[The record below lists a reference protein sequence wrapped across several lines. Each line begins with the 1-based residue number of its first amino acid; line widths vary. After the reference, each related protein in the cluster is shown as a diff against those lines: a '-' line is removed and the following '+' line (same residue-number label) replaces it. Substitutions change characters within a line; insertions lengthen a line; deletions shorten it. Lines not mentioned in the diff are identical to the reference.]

1 MSTLAA
7 DLIQKQAE
15 RFRIDFGLAPVT
27 AAEVEFYL
35 HGAEA
40 CGTLEAFWQDVSAR
54 CEAQGIVLAKHE
66 KERGRG
72 QYEIALSPVN
82 DPVKTAND
90 VVTLKDIV
98 AVAAEAHG
106 ITADFSAKPLENEPG
121 SGLHIHIHLADAQGK
136 NTFYKK
142 DDVISDTLRHSI
154 GGLLAWLPE
163 CMPVFAPS
171 AASYA
176 RIVAGSNAPVTAS
189 WGANNRTVAVRLP
202 DKPPA
207 NKHIE
212 HRAAGADADPVRV
225 MAVLLAAMHDG
236 LTRKLAP
243 GEQIYGDAALPMY
256 ALPPLPQSLAAARA
270 SMEASPRVRQ
280 YFAIEALWPST

>member
-1 MSTLAA
+1 MTNS
-7 DLIQKQAE
+7 LIPSLIRQLQS
-15 RFRIDFGLAPVT
+15 DFGLHPVT
-27 AAEVEFYL
+27 AAEIEFYL
-35 HGAEA
+35 HGATA
-40 CGTLEAFWQDVSAR
+40 CGTLEAFWQEVSAR
-54 CEAQGIVLAKHE
+54 CEAQGIALAKHE
-66 KERGRG
+66 KERGRE

-82 DPVKTAND
+82 DAVKTAGD
-90 VVTLKDIV
+90 IVTLKDIII
-98 AVAAEAHG
+98 AAAGAHEM
-106 ITADFSAKPLENEPG
+106 TADFSAKPLENEPG

-142 DDVISDTLRHSI
+142 DDVISDTLKHSI

-163 CMPVFAPS
+163 CMPVFAPN

-176 RIVAGSNAPVTAS
+176 RLVAGSNAPVTAS
-189 WGANNRTVAVRLP
+189 WGANNRTVAIRLP

-212 HRAAGADADPVRV
+212 HRAAGADADPGRV
-225 MAVLLAAMHDG
+225 MAVVLAAMHDG

-256 ALPPLPQSLAAARA
+256 ALPLLPQSLK
-270 SMEASPRVRQ
+270 EAQEKMRQ
-280 YFAIEALWPST
+280 SDLVKRYFEMGRL